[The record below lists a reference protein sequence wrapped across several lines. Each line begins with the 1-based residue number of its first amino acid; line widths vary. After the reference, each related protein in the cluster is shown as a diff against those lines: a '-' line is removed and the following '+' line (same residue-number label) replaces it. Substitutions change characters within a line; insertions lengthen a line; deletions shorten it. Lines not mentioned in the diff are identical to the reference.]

1 MRLKKPTSCV
11 QSGLHAAQVRVWIEQ
26 DRALCDGCVAPG
38 IKCFVTDIGWSQ
50 QWRNFRAGRS
60 YPLCFCERDARLKP
74 AASGG
79 YLTRDHWAAI
89 LSTSVAE
96 YLGSDCQLSRSGGT
110 AAPRSLAK

>member
-1 MRLKKPTSCV
+1 MRLKNR
-11 QSGLHAAQVRVWIEQ
+11 QAAFKADSTLRRVRVWIEQ
-26 DRALCDGCVAPG
+26 DRALCDRCVAPG
-38 IKCFVTDIGWSQ
+38 IKCYVTDIGWSQ

-96 YLGSDCQLSRSGGT
+96 YLGSDCQFSRSGGT